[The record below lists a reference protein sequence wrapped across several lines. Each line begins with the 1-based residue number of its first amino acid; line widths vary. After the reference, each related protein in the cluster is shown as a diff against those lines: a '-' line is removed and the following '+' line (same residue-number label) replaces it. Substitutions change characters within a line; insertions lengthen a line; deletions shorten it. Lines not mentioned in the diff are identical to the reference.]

1 MDKRLKC
8 KTTNYEVDTI
18 KYYRK
23 HFKTL
28 GWARTLCGYELKSI
42 RNKSKNSQ
50 MELPKI
56 KNLCTAKVVSEKPT
70 YRWEKLGNCTSE
82 KELIFR
88 NIRKLTTQYQNY

>member
-1 MDKRLKC
+1 
-8 KTTNYEVDTI
+8 
-18 KYYRK
+18 
-23 HFKTL
+23 
-28 GWARTLCGYELKSI
+28 
-42 RNKSKNSQ
+42 